1 MTKQAT
7 VQPFYV
13 PYRKPGARIQLR
25 GVWVADLF
33 KPGTRLHV
41 TIRRSWSGNA
51 VLTLRRAKSRSQ
63 LRTCVLKE
71 KR

>member
-13 PYRKPGARIQLR
+13 PYRKVGARIQLR

-33 KPGTRLHV
+33 EPGTRLHI

-51 VLTLRRAKSRSQ
+51 VLTLRRAKSRSE
-63 LRTCVLKE
+63 TPMGVLKE